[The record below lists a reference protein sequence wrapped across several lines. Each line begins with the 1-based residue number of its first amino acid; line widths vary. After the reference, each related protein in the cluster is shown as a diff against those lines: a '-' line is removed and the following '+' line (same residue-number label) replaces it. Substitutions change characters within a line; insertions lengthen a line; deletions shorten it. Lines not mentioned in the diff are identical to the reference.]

1 MFIPEQAFL
10 KLSNGVG
17 IMKIIGITGGIGSGK
32 SRVLY
37 HLKEEYNAYIVEADK
52 LAKRLMMP
60 GNDAYLKIVEAFPE
74 VVHEEN
80 APIDSKILAG
90 IVYNDSDKLSLLN
103 SIVHPAVKEYIK
115 KDIREKAE
123 EGNCRLY
130 FIEAA
135 LLIEDGYKDI
145 CDEMWYIRTDL
156 EVRIKRLADYRGMD
170 REGAMAVI
178 ANQKPDE
185 FYIKY
190 SDFIIDNS
198 GDFDDTIMQI
208 RTKFIA

>member
-1 MFIPEQAFL
+1 
-10 KLSNGVG
+10 
-17 IMKIIGITGGIGSGK
+17 MKVIGITGGIGSGK

-37 HLKEEYNAYIVEADK
+37 HLKDEYNAYIIEADK
-52 LAKRLMMP
+52 LAKSLMMP
-60 GNDAYLKIVEAFPE
+60 GNDAYIKIAEAFPE
-74 VVHEEN
+74 AVPAEN

-90 IVYNDSDKLSLLN
+90 IVYNDSKKLELLN
-103 SIVHPAVKEYIK
+103 SIVHPAVKDYIK
-115 KDIREKAE
+115 KDIIEKSADE
-123 EGNCRLY
+123 NCPLY

-145 CDEMWYIRTDL
+145 CDEMWYIRTDF
-156 EVRIKRLADYRGMD
+156 EVRIKRLAEYRGMD

-185 FYIKY
+185 FYTKY

-208 RTKFIA
+208 RSKFIA

>member
-1 MFIPEQAFL
+1 
-10 KLSNGVG
+10 
-17 IMKIIGITGGIGSGK
+17 MKVIGITGGIGSGK

-37 HLKEEYNAYIVEADK
+37 HLKEEYNAYIIEADK
-52 LAKRLMMP
+52 LAKSLMMP
-60 GNDAYLKIVEAFPE
+60 GNDAYIKIAEAFPE
-74 VVHEEN
+74 AVPFKD

-90 IVYNDSDKLSLLN
+90 IVYNKSEKLELLN
-103 SIVHPAVKEYIK
+103 SIVHPAVKDYIK
-115 KDIREKAE
+115 KDIIEKRETE
-123 EGNCRLY
+123 NCPLY

-156 EVRIKRLADYRGMD
+156 EVRIKRLAEFRGMV